1 MITVPAR
8 RIKQFGVEFYQAGLS
23 AKDIDRLVKFEVLGY
38 SGNGTKA
45 DQKSGK
51 PRTSARARVNWDSL
65 EKRIGESEAA
75 YQRPVI
81 RKKIDELATYY
92 RECKDAAT
100 LPAIPGAVIIT
111 SEKRFTFTPVAG
123 HHDLGL
129 LQIPEEHGVLR
140 VLDGQHRL
148 LALHAINQQGESLGI
163 EVPAVLFDS
172 LDARQIVELF
182 VTINAKHTRLN
193 PSHIIS
199 LAGRKL
205 YPDPNQALAHDV
217 IRSLNEDESSPLVG
231 EIKMLGT
238 GRGRVSQAPLAEEIV
253 DFLETV
259 EKVGSSGKLQELRG
273 GAKRFFLNYIK
284 ALSTTF
290 PSAWAGRKYSIKTG
304 AALRA
309 FIRAAPVSSSRAV
322 GSIATSSASRPRR
335 APTTGRDRSSSAPH
349 PPPAAR
355 CRSARCIPTSGRTA
369 RARAGAYGSGAAS
382 PRVSYGP
389 SRAPAAGRASRHPD
403 RRRARTNPRSART
416 RPCVWPRCRRAR
428 GRRRRSLSASS
439 AATSSGTSR
448 APS

>member
-8 RIKQFGVEFYQAGLS
+8 RVKQFGVEFYQAGLS

-38 SGNGTKA
+38 AGSNGAGADDKGKA
-45 DQKSGK
+45 RKTTTTRS
-51 PRTSARARVNWDSL
+51 RVNWDML
-65 EKRIGESEAA
+65 EKRISESESA
-75 YQRPVI
+75 YQRPII
-81 RKKIDELATYY
+81 RRKIDELAAYY

-111 SEKRFTFTPVAG
+111 SEKRFTFTPIAG

-148 LALHAINQQGESLGI
+148 LALHSLSQSGDANGI

-217 IRSLNEDESSPLVG
+217 IRSLNEDDTSPLAG

-253 DFLETV
+253 DFFETV
-259 EKVGSSGKLQELRG
+259 EKVGGGSKINEMRQ
-273 GAKRFFLNYIK
+273 GAKRFFLNYMK

-309 FIRAAPVSSSRAV
+309 FIRTAPDVM
-322 GSIATSSASRPRR
+322 
-335 APTTGRDRSSSAPH
+335 
-349 PPPAAR
+349 
-355 CRSARCIPTSGRTA
+355 A
-369 RARAGAYGSGAAS
+369 RARELRKDPFDLNAIREAIKPWGE
-382 PRVSYGP
+382 RL
-389 SRAPAAGRASRHPD
+389 RD
-403 RRRARTNPRSART
+403 RRFETEGEWKLKLAGGT
-416 RPCVWPRCRRAR
+416 R
-428 GRRRRSLSASS
+428 
-439 AATSSGTSR
+439 GTVEVLTR
-448 APS
+448 ELRDALR

>member
-8 RIKQFGVEFYQAGLS
+8 RVKQFGVEFYQAGLL

-38 SGNGTKA
+38 TGTNGASA
-45 DQKSGK
+45 DDKSK
-51 PRTSARARVNWDSL
+51 PRRTSAARSRVNWDML
-65 EKRIGESEAA
+65 EKRISESEGA
-75 YQRPVI
+75 YQRPII
-81 RKKIDELATYY
+81 RRKIDELAAYY

-111 SEKRFTFTPVAG
+111 SEKRFTFTPIAG

-148 LALHAINQQGESLGI
+148 LALHSLSQSGDAAGI

-217 IRSLNEDESSPLVG
+217 IRSLNEDDTSPLVG

-253 DFLETV
+253 DFFETV
-259 EKVGSSGKLQELRG
+259 EKVGGGSKINEVRQ
-273 GAKRFFLNYIK
+273 GAKRFFLNYMK

-290 PSAWAGRKYSIKTG
+290 PNAWAGRKYSIKTG

-309 FIRAAPVSSSRAV
+309 FIRTAPDVM
-322 GSIATSSASRPRR
+322 
-335 APTTGRDRSSSAPH
+335 
-349 PPPAAR
+349 
-355 CRSARCIPTSGRTA
+355 A
-369 RARAGAYGSGAAS
+369 RARELRRDPFDLNAIREAIKPWGE
-382 PRVSYGP
+382 RL
-389 SRAPAAGRASRHPD
+389 RD
-403 RRRARTNPRSART
+403 RRFETEGEWKLKLAGGT
-416 RPCVWPRCRRAR
+416 R
-428 GRRRRSLSASS
+428 
-439 AATSSGTSR
+439 GTVEVLTR
-448 APS
+448 ELRDALR

>member
-38 SGNGTKA
+38 TGG
-45 DQKSGK
+45 
-51 PRTSARARVNWDSL
+51 PRNEPPKKTRMNRSRVNWDML

-81 RKKIDELATYY
+81 RRKIDELVAYY

-123 HHDLGL
+123 QHDLGL

-148 LALHAINQQGESLGI
+148 LALHALSQAGENMTI

-205 YPDPNQALAHDV
+205 YPDANQALAHDV
-217 IRSLNEDESSPLVG
+217 IRSLNEDDTSPLHG

-253 DFLETV
+253 DFFETV
-259 EKVGSSGKLQELRG
+259 EKVGSGGKLQELRG

-290 PSAWAGRKYSIKTG
+290 PAAWAGRKYSIKTG

-309 FIRAAPVSSSRAV
+309 FIRAAPDVM
-322 GSIATSSASRPRR
+322 
-335 APTTGRDRSSSAPH
+335 
-349 PPPAAR
+349 
-355 CRSARCIPTSGRTA
+355 A
-369 RARAGAYGSGAAS
+369 RARELKRDAFDYNAIREAVKPWGE
-382 PRVSYGP
+382 RL
-389 SRAPAAGRASRHPD
+389 RD
-403 RRRARTNPRSART
+403 RRFETEGEWKTKLAGGTRGTVEALTRELREAMRS
-416 RPCVWPRCRRAR
+416 
-428 GRRRRSLSASS
+428 
-439 AATSSGTSR
+439 
-448 APS
+448 

>member
-8 RIKQFGVEFYQAGLS
+8 RVKQFGVEFYQAGLS

-38 SGNGTKA
+38 SGGEANDDGKA
-45 DQKSGK
+45 KTRK
-51 PRTSARARVNWDSL
+51 AAAARSRVNWDSL
-65 EKRIGESEAA
+65 EKRISESENA
-75 YQRPVI
+75 YQRPII
-81 RKKIDELATYY
+81 RRKIDELAAYY

-148 LALHAINQQGESLGI
+148 LALHALSQQGETFGI
-163 EVPAVLFDS
+163 DVPAVLFDA

-217 IRSLNEDESSPLVG
+217 IRSLNEDESSPLAG

-253 DFLETV
+253 DFLDAV
-259 EKVGSSGKLQELRG
+259 EKIG
-273 GAKRFFLNYIK
+273 GGARMNEVRQHAKRFFLNYVK
-284 ALSTTF
+284 AVAGVF
-290 PSAWAGRKYSIKTG
+290 PTAWAGRKYSIKTG

-309 FIRAAPVSSSRAV
+309 FIRVAPDVM
-322 GSIATSSASRPRR
+322 
-335 APTTGRDRSSSAPH
+335 
-349 PPPAAR
+349 
-355 CRSARCIPTSGRTA
+355 A
-369 RARAGAYGSGAAS
+369 RARELKRDAFDFHAIREAVKPWGD
-382 PRVSYGP
+382 RLK
-389 SRAPAAGRASRHPD
+389 D
-403 RRRARTNPRSART
+403 RRFETEGEWKNKLAGGT
-416 RPCVWPRCRRAR
+416 R
-428 GRRRRSLSASS
+428 
-439 AATSSGTSR
+439 GTVEALTR
-448 APS
+448 ELREALRN

>member
-38 SGNGTKA
+38 SGGPKEPEA
-45 DQKSGK
+45 KG
-51 PRTSARARVNWDSL
+51 RTRARSRVNWDAL
-65 EKRIGESEAA
+65 EKRISESEAA

-81 RKKIDELATYY
+81 RRKIDELVSYY
-92 RECKDAAT
+92 RECKDAGT
-100 LPAIPGAVIIT
+100 LPPIPGAVIIT
-111 SEKRFTFTPVAG
+111 SEKRFTFTPIAG

-148 LALHAINQQGESLGI
+148 LALHALNQAGEQMGI
-163 EVPAVLFDS
+163 EVPAVLFDA

-199 LAGRKL
+199 LSGRKL
-205 YPDPNQALAHDV
+205 YPDPNQALAHDI
-217 IRSLNEDESSPLVG
+217 IRSLNEDETSPLHG

-253 DFLETV
+253 DLFETV
-259 EKVGSSGKLQELRG
+259 EKVGGGSKIQELRQ
-273 GAKRFFLNYIK
+273 GAKRFFLNYVK

-309 FIRAAPVSSSRAV
+309 FIRVAPDIMARAKEL
-322 GSIATSSASRPRR
+322 RR
-335 APTTGRDRSSSAPH
+335 DPFELNAIREAIKPWAERLRDRRFETEGEWKLKLAGGTRGTVELL
-349 PPPAAR
+349 AR
-355 CRSARCIPTSGRTA
+355 ELRDALR
-369 RARAGAYGSGAAS
+369 
-382 PRVSYGP
+382 
-389 SRAPAAGRASRHPD
+389 
-403 RRRARTNPRSART
+403 
-416 RPCVWPRCRRAR
+416 
-428 GRRRRSLSASS
+428 
-439 AATSSGTSR
+439 
-448 APS
+448 

>member
-45 DQKSGK
+45 EQKSGK
-51 PRTSARARVNWDSL
+51 TRASARARVNWDSL

-148 LALHAINQQGESLGI
+148 LALHAINHQGENLGI

-217 IRSLNEDESSPLVG
+217 IRSLNEDDSSPLVG

-253 DFLETV
+253 DLLETV
-259 EKVGSSGKLQELRG
+259 EKVGGGARLSEIRN
-273 GAKRFFLNYIK
+273 GAKRFFLNYMK

-290 PSAWAGRKYSIKTG
+290 PQAWVGRKYSIKTG

-309 FIRAAPVSSSRAV
+309 FIRVAPDVM
-322 GSIATSSASRPRR
+322 
-335 APTTGRDRSSSAPH
+335 
-349 PPPAAR
+349 
-355 CRSARCIPTSGRTA
+355 A
-369 RARAGAYGSGAAS
+369 RARDLRRDPFDLNAIREAIKPWGE
-382 PRVSYGP
+382 RL
-389 SRAPAAGRASRHPD
+389 RD
-403 RRRARTNPRSART
+403 RRFETEGEWKLKLAGGT
-416 RPCVWPRCRRAR
+416 RGTVEV
-428 GRRRRSLSASS
+428 LSRELRD
-439 AATSSGTSR
+439 TLR
-448 APS
+448 

>member
-8 RIKQFGVEFYQAGLS
+8 RVKQFGVEFYQAGLS

-38 SGNGTKA
+38 AGSNGAGA
-45 DQKSGK
+45 DDKSK
-51 PRTSARARVNWDSL
+51 TRKTTTTRSRVNWDML
-65 EKRIGESEAA
+65 ERRISESESA
-75 YQRPVI
+75 YQRPII
-81 RKKIDELATYY
+81 RRKIDELAAYY

-111 SEKRFTFTPVAG
+111 SEKRFTFTPIAG

-148 LALHAINQQGESLGI
+148 LALHSLSQSGDANGI

-217 IRSLNEDESSPLVG
+217 IRSLNEDDTSPLAG

-253 DFLETV
+253 DFFETV
-259 EKVGSSGKLQELRG
+259 EKVGGTSKINEVRQ

-290 PSAWAGRKYSIKTG
+290 PAAWAGRKYSIKTG

-309 FIRAAPVSSSRAV
+309 FIRTAPDVM
-322 GSIATSSASRPRR
+322 
-335 APTTGRDRSSSAPH
+335 
-349 PPPAAR
+349 
-355 CRSARCIPTSGRTA
+355 A
-369 RARAGAYGSGAAS
+369 RARELRRDPFDLNAIREAIKPWGE
-382 PRVSYGP
+382 RL
-389 SRAPAAGRASRHPD
+389 RD
-403 RRRARTNPRSART
+403 RRFETEGEWKLKLAGGT
-416 RPCVWPRCRRAR
+416 RGTVDT
-428 GRRRRSLSASS
+428 LSRELREAL
-439 AATSSGTSR
+439 R
-448 APS
+448 

>member
-1 MITVPAR
+1 MIPVPAMR
-8 RIKQFGVEFYQAGLS
+8 VRQFGVDFYQAVLTGTDVQ
-23 AKDIDRLVKFEVLGY
+23 KLVRFEVLSYDAGVVDTA
-38 SGNGTKA
+38 STK
-45 DQKSGK
+45 GK
-51 PRTSARARVNWDSL
+51 GKGKKRPASINWELL
-65 EKRIGESEAA
+65 EKRIARSAEA

-81 RKKIDELATYY
+81 RKKIDELAAYY

-148 LALHAINQQGESLGI
+148 LALHALNQGGENLSI

-253 DFLETV
+253 ELLETV
-259 EKVGSSGKLQELRG
+259 EKLGTGARLSEIRS
-273 GAKRFFLNYIK
+273 GAKRFFLNYMK

-290 PSAWAGRKYSIKTG
+290 PQAWVGRKYSIKTG

-309 FIRAAPVSSSRAV
+309 FIRVAPDVM
-322 GSIATSSASRPRR
+322 
-335 APTTGRDRSSSAPH
+335 
-349 PPPAAR
+349 
-355 CRSARCIPTSGRTA
+355 A
-369 RARAGAYGSGAAS
+369 RARELRRDPFDLNAIREAIKPWGE
-382 PRVSYGP
+382 RL
-389 SRAPAAGRASRHPD
+389 RD
-403 RRRARTNPRSART
+403 RRFETEGEWKLKLAGGT
-416 RPCVWPRCRRAR
+416 RGTVEVL
-428 GRRRRSLSASS
+428 GRELRDALR
-439 AATSSGTSR
+439 
-448 APS
+448 

>member
-8 RIKQFGVEFYQAGLS
+8 RVKQFGVEFYQAGLS

-38 SGNGTKA
+38 AGSNGAGA
-45 DQKSGK
+45 DDKGK
-51 PRTSARARVNWDSL
+51 TRKTTTTRSRVNWDML
-65 EKRIGESEAA
+65 EKRISESESA
-75 YQRPVI
+75 YQRPII
-81 RKKIDELATYY
+81 RRKIDELAAYY

-111 SEKRFTFTPVAG
+111 SEKRFTFTPIAG

-148 LALHAINQQGESLGI
+148 LALHSLSQSGDANGI

-182 VTINAKHTRLN
+182 GTINAKHTRLN

-217 IRSLNEDESSPLVG
+217 IRSLNEDDTSPLVG

-253 DFLETV
+253 DFFETV
-259 EKVGSSGKLQELRG
+259 EKVGGTSKINEVRQ

-290 PSAWAGRKYSIKTG
+290 PAAWAGRKYSIKTG

-309 FIRAAPVSSSRAV
+309 FIRTAPDVM
-322 GSIATSSASRPRR
+322 
-335 APTTGRDRSSSAPH
+335 
-349 PPPAAR
+349 
-355 CRSARCIPTSGRTA
+355 A
-369 RARAGAYGSGAAS
+369 RARELRRDPFDLNAIREAIKPWGE
-382 PRVSYGP
+382 RL
-389 SRAPAAGRASRHPD
+389 RD
-403 RRRARTNPRSART
+403 RRFETEGEWKLKLAGGT
-416 RPCVWPRCRRAR
+416 R
-428 GRRRRSLSASS
+428 
-439 AATSSGTSR
+439 GTVEVLTR
-448 APS
+448 ELREALR

>member
-8 RIKQFGVEFYQAGLS
+8 RVKQFGVEFYQAGLS

-38 SGNGTKA
+38 TGGPEDERPKTRKA
-45 DQKSGK
+45 
-51 PRTSARARVNWDSL
+51 TRARVNWDML
-65 EKRIGESEAA
+65 ERRIGESESA

-81 RKKIDELATYY
+81 RKKIDELAQYY
-92 RECKDAAT
+92 RECKEAGS

-111 SEKRFTFTPVAG
+111 SEKRFTFTSVAG
-123 HHDLGL
+123 QHDLGL

-148 LALHAINQQGESLGI
+148 LALHALSQAGENMAL

-217 IRSLNEDESSPLVG
+217 IRSLNEDDTSPLHG

-253 DFLETV
+253 DFFETV
-259 EKVGSSGKLQELRG
+259 EKVGGNVKMSELRQ
-273 GAKRFFLNYIK
+273 GAKRFFLNYAK
-284 ALSTTF
+284 AIANTF

-304 AALRA
+304 AALRG
-309 FIRAAPVSSSRAV
+309 FIRVAPDVM
-322 GSIATSSASRPRR
+322 
-335 APTTGRDRSSSAPH
+335 
-349 PPPAAR
+349 
-355 CRSARCIPTSGRTA
+355 A
-369 RARAGAYGSGAAS
+369 RAREIKRDPFDANAIREAIKPWGE
-382 PRVSYGP
+382 RL
-389 SRAPAAGRASRHPD
+389 RD
-403 RRRARTNPRSART
+403 RRFETEGEWKLKLAGGT
-416 RPCVWPRCRRAR
+416 R
-428 GRRRRSLSASS
+428 
-439 AATSSGTSR
+439 GTVEILTR
-448 APS
+448 ELRDALR

>member
-1 MITVPAR
+1 MITVPAHR
-8 RIKQFGVEFYQAGLS
+8 VKQFGVEFYQAGLS
-23 AKDIDRLVKFEVLGY
+23 VKDIDRLVKFEVLGY
-38 SGNGTKA
+38 SGGP
-45 DQKSGK
+45 K
-51 PRTSARARVNWDSL
+51 PAEPVKARATARSRVNWDSL
-65 EKRIGESEAA
+65 ERRITESEAA

-81 RKKIDELATYY
+81 RRKIDELIAYY

-148 LALHAINQQGESLGI
+148 LALHGLSHSGDGLGM

-217 IRSLNEDESSPLVG
+217 IRSLNEDETSPLHG
-231 EIKMLGT
+231 DIKMLGT

-259 EKVGSSGKLQELRG
+259 EKVGGGGRIQELRG
-273 GAKRFFLNYIK
+273 GAKRFFLNYVK
-284 ALSTTF
+284 AIAGVF
-290 PSAWAGRKYSIKTG
+290 PIAWGGRKYSIKTG

-309 FIRAAPVSSSRAV
+309 FVRVAPDVM
-322 GSIATSSASRPRR
+322 
-335 APTTGRDRSSSAPH
+335 
-349 PPPAAR
+349 
-355 CRSARCIPTSGRTA
+355 A
-369 RARAGAYGSGAAS
+369 RARELRRDPFDLHAIREAIKPWGE
-382 PRVSYGP
+382 RL
-389 SRAPAAGRASRHPD
+389 RD
-403 RRRARTNPRSART
+403 RRFETEGEWKLKLAGGT
-416 RPCVWPRCRRAR
+416 R
-428 GRRRRSLSASS
+428 
-439 AATSSGTSR
+439 GTVEVLTR
-448 APS
+448 ELRDALR

>member
-1 MITVPAR
+1 MITIPAHR
-8 RIKQFGVEFYQAGLS
+8 VKQFGVEFYQAGLS
-23 AKDIDRLVKFEVLGY
+23 VKDIDRLVKFEVLGY
-38 SGNGTKA
+38 SGGPRNGEPAKA
-45 DQKSGK
+45 
-51 PRTSARARVNWDSL
+51 RTAARSRVNWDIL
-65 EKRIGESEAA
+65 EKRISESESA

-81 RKKIDELATYY
+81 RRKIDELIAYY

-148 LALHAINQQGESLGI
+148 LALHGLSQAGDGLGI

-217 IRSLNEDESSPLVG
+217 IRSLNEDDTSPLHG

-253 DFLETV
+253 DFLEAV
-259 EKVGSSGKLQELRG
+259 EKIGGGSRIQELRQ
-273 GAKRFFLNYIK
+273 GAKRFFLNYVK
-284 ALSTTF
+284 AIAGVF
-290 PSAWAGRKYSIKTG
+290 PNAWGGRKYSIKTG

-309 FIRAAPVSSSRAV
+309 FIRVAPDVM
-322 GSIATSSASRPRR
+322 
-335 APTTGRDRSSSAPH
+335 
-349 PPPAAR
+349 
-355 CRSARCIPTSGRTA
+355 A
-369 RARAGAYGSGAAS
+369 RARELRRDPFDLNAIREAIRPWGE
-382 PRVSYGP
+382 RL
-389 SRAPAAGRASRHPD
+389 RD
-403 RRRARTNPRSART
+403 RRFETEGEWKLKLAGGT
-416 RPCVWPRCRRAR
+416 R
-428 GRRRRSLSASS
+428 
-439 AATSSGTSR
+439 GTVEVLTR
-448 APS
+448 ELRDALR